1 MRPPAKNMPD
11 AVVRVAELEAQLAA
25 NEQELRE
32 SKARYDELRHR
43 IKNDL
48 QGLTLLL
55 SMQAKVSSQPD
66 YCGRCVSRLSS
77 AAALHSTLDNDGSD
91 MISMPS
97 YLTALSDTIKKSF
110 GDWIAFETV
119 IEPSIKLDHRRA
131 QFVGLIY
138 AEAAMNTV
146 KYAFPNDAAGK
157 MEVRFRRLNGTFEM
171 TVSDNGV
178 GFDPATTPP
187 GRGTKLMQEIAQQ
200 LQGTL
205 RLERLPIGMAV
216 RLTFADLV

>member
-1 MRPPAKNMPD
+1 MNNMPD
-11 AVVRVAELEAQLAA
+11 AVMRLAELEARLAA

-55 SMQAKVSSQPD
+55 SMQARVTNQPD

-77 AAALHSTLDNDGSD
+77 AAALHSTLDHDSAGV
-91 MISMPS
+91 ISMAS
-97 YLTALSDTIKKSF
+97 YLTTLSNTIKKSF
-110 GDWIAFETV
+110 GDWIAFETA
-119 IEPSIKLDHRRA
+119 IEPSIDLDHRRA

-157 MEVRFRRLNGTFEM
+157 MEVRFGRLNGTFEM
-171 TVSDNGV
+171 TVSDNGI

-187 GRGTKLMQEIAQQ
+187 GRGTKLMKEIAQQ
-200 LQGTL
+200 LRGTL

-216 RLTFADLV
+216 RLTFADSV

>member
-11 AVVRVAELEAQLAA
+11 AVARVAELEAQLAA
-25 NEQELRE
+25 NEQELRD
-32 SKARYDELRHR
+32 SKVRYNELRHR

-55 SMQAKVSSQPD
+55 SMQARVSSQPD

-77 AAALHSTLDNDGSD
+77 AAALHSTLDNDGSGE
-91 MISMPS
+91 ISMPS
-97 YLTALSDTIKKSF
+97 YLTALSDTIKNTF

-119 IEPSIKLDHRRA
+119 IEPNIKLDYRRA

-157 MEVRFRRLNGTFEM
+157 MELRFRRLNGTFEM
-171 TVSDNGV
+171 TVSDNGI

-187 GRGTKLMQEIAQQ
+187 GRGTKLMNEIAQQ
-200 LQGTL
+200 LRGTL

-216 RLTFADLV
+216 RLTFAESV

>member
-1 MRPPAKNMPD
+1 MRPPAKNLPD
-11 AVVRVAELEAQLAA
+11 AVVRLAELEAQLAA

-55 SMQAKVSSQPD
+55 SMQARVTNQPD

-77 AAALHSTLDNDGSD
+77 AAALHSTLDHDGSGV
-91 MISMPS
+91 ISMAS
-97 YLTALSDTIKKSF
+97 YLTTLSDTIKKSF

-157 MEVRFRRLNGTFEM
+157 MEVRFLRLNGTFEM
-171 TVSDNGV
+171 TVSDNGI
-178 GFDPATTPP
+178 GFDPATTLP
-187 GRGTKLMQEIAQQ
+187 GRGTKLMKEIAQQ
-200 LQGTL
+200 LRGTL
-205 RLERLPIGMAV
+205 RLERLPIGMTL
-216 RLTFADLV
+216 RLTFADSA

>member
-1 MRPPAKNMPD
+1 
-11 AVVRVAELEAQLAA
+11 
-25 NEQELRE
+25 
-32 SKARYDELRHR
+32 
-43 IKNDL
+43 
-48 QGLTLLL
+48 
-55 SMQAKVSSQPD
+55 
-66 YCGRCVSRLSS
+66 
-77 AAALHSTLDNDGSD
+77 
-91 MISMPS
+91 
-97 YLTALSDTIKKSF
+97 
-110 GDWIAFETV
+110 V

-171 TVSDNGV
+171 TVSDNGI

-216 RLTFADLV
+216 RLTFADSV